1 MADLTDR
8 RLPEGVRATLLD
20 NGVQVVTEAM
30 PDVRSVSVGFWVR
43 IGSRDEGAG
52 VEGASHFLEHL
63 LFKGTR
69 RRSALEIAQVMDEV
83 GGDMNAFTSK
93 EYTCFYARCLDRDL
107 DRAVDVL
114 GDMLTDSTILA
125 HEVDNERDVVLE
137 EIRMHLDTPDDLVH
151 SDFSQAYY
159 GPHPLGREIL
169 GSFESITGMSRD
181 AVHDYW
187 RAHYTSGTLTV
198 AVAGNLD
205 HDAVVARA
213 RDALGGLPPGAA
225 PPERAPAPDEPVQRR
240 IVRTRPTEQAHVV
253 LGGRGLARGHEL
265 RFAQSV
271 LNQAVGGG
279 MASRLFQEIREKRG
293 LAYSV
298 YSYPAQHT
306 DTGTFAVY
314 AGTTPAKVGEVIGV
328 MREELEAVRTK
339 GLTDEEFSRAKR
351 NLAGSVVLSLEDTSS
366 RMSRIGKALAT
377 DGPLL
382 GLDDVL
388 AEIEAV
394 TPEQVEAVADELLSG
409 PFTLAVVGPLEDDEV
424 PEDV

>member
-1 MADLTDR
+1 
-8 RLPEGVRATLLD
+8 
-20 NGVQVVTEAM
+20 
-30 PDVRSVSVGFWVR
+30 
-43 IGSRDEGAG
+43 
-52 VEGASHFLEHL
+52 
-63 LFKGTR
+63 
-69 RRSALEIAQVMDEV
+69 
-83 GGDMNAFTSK
+83 
-93 EYTCFYARCLDRDL
+93 
-107 DRAVDVL
+107 
-114 GDMLTDSTILA
+114 
-125 HEVDNERDVVLE
+125 
-137 EIRMHLDTPDDLVH
+137 
-151 SDFSQAYY
+151 
-159 GPHPLGREIL
+159 
-169 GSFESITGMSRD
+169 
-181 AVHDYW
+181 
-187 RAHYTSGTLTV
+187 
-198 AVAGNLD
+198 
-205 HDAVVARA
+205 
-213 RDALGGLPPGAA
+213 
-225 PPERAPAPDEPVQRR
+225 
-240 IVRTRPTEQAHVV
+240 
-253 LGGRGLARGHEL
+253 GLARGHEL

-394 TPEQVEAVADELLSG
+394 TPEQRSEERR
-409 PFTLAVVGPLEDDEV
+409 VGKEWRRGRAPCQT
-424 PEDV
+424 PTT